1 MSSSQIILGTDPG
14 QRFLGYCVTRF
25 IAQRREVL
33 AQGSLADVDAEKL
46 VRWLFPLLK
55 QHRPDV
61 VCVEDYVWQGADRSG
76 NLNAF
81 LLSRLVGDIEGAAL
95 MWSAACNDDCTR
107 VLRVSKSDA
116 NRFVGLE
123 GKTPKS
129 RVKAL
134 IEAFFPG
141 VAFKDEHARD
151 AAVVSLVGR
160 RAA

>member
-1 MSSSQIILGTDPG
+1 MSGQVILGTDPG
-14 QRFLGYCVTRF
+14 QRFLGYCVVRYV
-25 IAQRREVL
+25 AQRREIL
-33 AQGSLADVDAEKL
+33 AQGSLPDVDAQKL
-46 VRWLFPLLK
+46 VRWFYPLLK
-55 QHRPDV
+55 QYRPDV
-61 VCVEDYVWQGADRSG
+61 VAIEDYVWQGADRSG
-76 NLNAF
+76 NTNAF

-116 NRFVGLE
+116 NRFVGLQ

-134 IEAFFPG
+134 IESFFPG

-151 AAVVSLVGR
+151 AAVVNLVGR